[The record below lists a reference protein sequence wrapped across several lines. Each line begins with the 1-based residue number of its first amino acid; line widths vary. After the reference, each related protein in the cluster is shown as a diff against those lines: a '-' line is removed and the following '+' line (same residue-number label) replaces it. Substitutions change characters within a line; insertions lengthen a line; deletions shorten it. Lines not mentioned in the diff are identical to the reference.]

1 MKLMSESLNA
11 NSSIESATAGSS
23 RRSSV
28 IPVID
33 LSAIYYYLSG
43 LSFGILALH
52 KSEEERFVVWSMF
65 FEDTP

>member
-1 MKLMSESLNA
+1 MKFMSESLNA

-23 RRSSV
+23 RRSV

-43 LSFGILALH
+43 LSFGILVLH
-52 KSEEERFVVWSMF
+52 KSEEERFVVLSLLL
-65 FEDTP
+65 EDPP